1 MIDIGLYAALGFLI
15 ASLLALMLAPPLW
28 NRAVRLTTRRL
39 ESTMP
44 MSITDIQA
52 DKDQL
57 RAEYAIRLRRV
68 EVALEKA
75 KERATSGLVESNK
88 RRIEIA
94 ELRNE
99 FATVTANLE
108 EKENANRVLE
118 QTIRRRLPDLET
130 RLKAAKDVIAELEA
144 VNTELRNTVSSQSE
158 ALKSVRA
165 TVISQRTDIDRLR
178 GSIEGDMVPFRS
190 SSKSDAT
197 LVKENQMLNAEL
209 SRVGETLAEARAEAD
224 ENHLLREAL
233 NNLAEQI
240 LAVARGE
247 DLLVPVA
254 SDPTGQLAGE
264 FATQE
269 AHEAEPFLQQGA
281 NGTGA
286 EEDAAESLE
295 AIKGELVTRL
305 DVEAEE
311 AQEAQEAEERE
322 EAQEAQEDVGE
333 EDQGEPK
340 SPLAKRFAARRA
352 RRRALKIERGARL
365 SDRLRGHSAE
375 ISE

>member
-28 NRAVRLTTRRL
+28 NRAVRLTRRRL

-75 KERATSGLVESNK
+75 KEKATRGLVESNR

-99 FATVTANLE
+99 FTTVTGNLE

-158 ALKSVRA
+158 ALKSARA
-165 TVISQRTDIDRLR
+165 TVISQRADIDRLR
-178 GSIEGDMVPFRS
+178 GSIEGDMVPFRG

-224 ENHLLREAL
+224 ENHLLRGAL

-240 LAVARGE
+240 LTVARGE
-247 DLLVPVA
+247 NLLVPVA
-254 SDPTGQLAGE
+254 SDPTGQLAEE
-264 FATQE
+264 FAMQE
-269 AHEAEPFLQQGA
+269 AHEAEPLLQQGA
-281 NGTGA
+281 NGAGA
-286 EEDAAESLE
+286 EDDAAESLK
-295 AIKGELVTRL
+295 AIKGDLVTRL

-311 AQEAQEAEERE
+311 AQEAQEE
-322 EAQEAQEDVGE
+322 VGE
-333 EDQGEPK
+333 EDQSEPK
-340 SPLAKRFAARRA
+340 SPLAKKFAARRA
-352 RRRALKIERGARL
+352 RRRALKIERGTSL
-365 SDRLRGHSAE
+365 SDRARGYPAE

>member
-75 KERATSGLVESNK
+75 KEKATRELVESNK

-130 RLKAAKDVIAELEA
+130 RLRAAKDVIAELEA

-158 ALKSVRA
+158 ALKSARA
-165 TVISQRTDIDRLR
+165 TVVSQRADIDRLR
-178 GSIEGDMVPFRS
+178 GSIEGDMVPFRG

-209 SRVGETLAEARAEAD
+209 SRVGETLAEARTEAD

-254 SDPTGQLAGE
+254 SDPTGQLAEE
-264 FATQE
+264 FAMRE
-269 AHEAEPFLQQGA
+269 AHETEPLLQQGT
-281 NGTGA
+281 NGAGA
-286 EEDAAESLE
+286 EEDAAEALQ
-295 AIKGELVTRL
+295 AIKGDLVTRL
-305 DVEAEE
+305 DVEAQE
-311 AQEAQEAEERE
+311 AQEAQEK
-322 EAQEAQEDVGE
+322 VGE
-333 EDQGEPK
+333 EDRGEPK

-352 RRRALKIERGARL
+352 RRRALKIERGTSL
-365 SDRLRGHSAE
+365 SDRPRGYSAE

>member
-1 MIDIGLYAALGFLI
+1 MIDIGLYATLGFLI

-75 KERATSGLVESNK
+75 KEKATRELVESNK

-130 RLKAAKDVIAELEA
+130 RLKAAKDMIAELEA

-158 ALKSVRA
+158 ALKSARA
-165 TVISQRTDIDRLR
+165 AVISQRADIDRLR
-178 GSIEGDMVPFRS
+178 GAIEGDMVPFRG
-190 SSKSDAT
+190 SSKSDTT
-197 LVKENQMLNAEL
+197 LVKENQMLSAEL

-224 ENHLLREAL
+224 ENHFLREAL

-247 DLLVPVA
+247 DLPVAVA
-254 SDPTGQLAGE
+254 SDPTEELAEE
-264 FATQE
+264 FAMRE
-269 AHEAEPFLQQGA
+269 AHETEPLLQEGP

-286 EEDAAESLE
+286 EADAAEALQ
-295 AIKGELVTRL
+295 AIKGDLVTRL
-305 DVEAEE
+305 DVEAQE
-311 AQEAQEAEERE
+311 AQEAQEK
-322 EAQEAQEDVGE
+322 VGE

-352 RRRALKIERGARL
+352 RRRALKIERGTSL
-365 SDRLRGHSAE
+365 SDRPRDYSAE

>member
-130 RLKAAKDVIAELEA
+130 RLKAAKDVIAELE
-144 VNTELRNTVSSQSE
+144 
-158 ALKSVRA
+158 
-165 TVISQRTDIDRLR
+165 TVISQHTDIDRLR